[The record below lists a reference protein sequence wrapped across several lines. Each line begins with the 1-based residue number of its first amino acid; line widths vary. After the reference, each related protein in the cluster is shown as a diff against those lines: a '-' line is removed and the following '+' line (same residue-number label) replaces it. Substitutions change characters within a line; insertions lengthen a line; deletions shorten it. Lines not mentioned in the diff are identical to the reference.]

1 MVAIRT
7 AHQGD
12 IELLVRL
19 RMDYIAADYGE
30 ISPSDREKILAQL
43 PGYFW
48 QGLEDKSFLAVF
60 AEVDGNVVST
70 AYLAICNKPASV
82 VFPTGKTGTLL
93 NVITDPQHRRKG
105 YASLVVSRIVE
116 EARKLGVDS
125 IDLTATQA
133 GKSLYDQL
141 GFQESTRPE
150 MRLRM

>member
-1 MVAIRT
+1 MVTIRT

-19 RMDYIAADYGE
+19 RMDYIIADYGE
-30 ISPSDREKILAQL
+30 ISPTDRKNILARL

-48 QGLEDKSFLAVF
+48 KGLEDKSFLAVL
-60 AEVDGNVVST
+60 AEVDGDVVSV

-82 VFPTGKTGTLL
+82 VFPTGKIGTLL
-93 NVITDPQHRRKG
+93 NVLTYPQHRRKG
-105 YASLVVSRIVE
+105 YAFLVVSRLVE

-125 IDLTATQA
+125 IDLTATQE

-150 MRLRM
+150 MRLRL